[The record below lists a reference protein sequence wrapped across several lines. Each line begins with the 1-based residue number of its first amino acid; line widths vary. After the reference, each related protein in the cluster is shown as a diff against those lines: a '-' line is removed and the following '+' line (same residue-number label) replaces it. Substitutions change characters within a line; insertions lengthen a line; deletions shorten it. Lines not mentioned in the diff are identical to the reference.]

1 MSMVQKKPK
10 TGLKKDQPRL
20 LEKYRKEVI
29 PVMREKFGYKSIM
42 AVPRIEKVVV
52 NVGFGRKAVT
62 KETAA
67 IEKIEKDLA
76 KLTGQKPA
84 VRKAK
89 KSISGFKVRQGM
101 DIGAMVTLR
110 GKRMYDFIDRLVSIA
125 LPRSRD
131 FHGLDPKSF
140 DKQGSLSIGIKEH
153 SIFPEITYESL
164 KDIFGLEISVT
175 TTAKSREEGIELLKL
190 IGFPIRT

>member
-1 MSMVQKKPK
+1 MSTAKQKQKI
-10 TGLKKDQPRL
+10 GQPRL
-20 LEKYRKEVI
+20 LAKYRKEVV
-29 PVMREKFGYKSIM
+29 PVMREKFGYKNIM
-42 AVPRIEKVVV
+42 AVPKIEKAVV
-52 NVGFGRKAVT
+52 NVGFGRKAVV

-89 KSISGFKVRQGM
+89 KSISGFKLRQGM
-101 DIGAMVTLR
+101 VIGMMVTLR
-110 GKRMYDFIDRLVSIA
+110 GRRMYDFIDRLISIA

-140 DKQGSLSIGIKEH
+140 DKRGSLSIGIKEH

-164 KDIFGLEISVT
+164 KDIFGLEISVV
-175 TTAKSREEGIELLKL
+175 TTAKSKEEGIELLKL
-190 IGFPIRT
+190 MGFPIKN

>member
-1 MSMVQKKPK
+1 MSIVKPK
-10 TGLKKDQPRL
+10 QNKDQPRL

-29 PVMREKFGYKSIM
+29 PAMREKFGYESVM
-42 AVPRIEKVVV
+42 AVPKIEKVVV
-52 NVGFGRKAVT
+52 NAGFGRKAVA

-101 DIGAMVTLR
+101 AIGAMVTLR

-140 DKQGSLSIGIKEH
+140 DKEGSLSVGIKEH
-153 SIFPEITYESL
+153 SIFPEIAYESL
-164 KDIFGLEISVT
+164 KDIFGLEISVV
-175 TTAKSREEGIELLKL
+175 TTAKSKEEGAELLKL
-190 IGFPIRT
+190 MGFPIRV

>member
-1 MSMVQKKPK
+1 MSTVQKKPK
-10 TGLKKDQPRL
+10 TESKKEQPRL
-20 LEKYRKEVI
+20 LEKYRKEVV
-29 PVMREKFGYKSIM
+29 PAMREKFGYKSIM
-42 AVPRIEKVVV
+42 AVPKIEKVVI
-52 NVGFGRKAVT
+52 NVGFGRRAVV

-76 KLTGQKPA
+76 KLTGQKPV

-89 KSISGFKVRQGM
+89 KSIAGFKVRQGM
-101 DIGAMVTLR
+101 EIGAMITLR
-110 GKRMYDFIDRLVSIA
+110 GKRMYDFIDRLISIA

-164 KDIFGLEISVT
+164 KDIFGLEISVV
-175 TTAKSREEGIELLKL
+175 TTAKSQEEGMELLKL
-190 IGFPIRT
+190 MGFPIRT

>member
-1 MSMVQKKPK
+1 MSKREQNKS
-10 TGLKKDQPRL
+10 QSRL
-20 LEKYRKEVI
+20 LVKYHKEVV
-29 PVMREKFGYKSIM
+29 PAMREKFGYKSIM
-42 AVPRIEKVVV
+42 AVPRIEKVVI
-52 NVGFGRKAVT
+52 NVGFGRRAVV

-101 DIGAMVTLR
+101 EIGAMVTLR

-131 FHGLDPKSF
+131 FHGLDPKSL
-140 DKQGSLSIGIKEH
+140 DKQGSLSVGIKEH

-164 KDIFGLEISVT
+164 KDIFGLEISVV
-175 TTAKSREEGIELLKL
+175 TTAKRREEGMELLKL
-190 IGFPIRT
+190 MGFPIRI

>member
-1 MSMVQKKPK
+1 MSTVQKKLK
-10 TGLKKDQPRL
+10 TESKKEHPRL
-20 LEKYRKEVI
+20 LEKYRKEVV
-29 PVMREKFGYKSIM
+29 PAMREKFGYKSIM
-42 AVPRIEKVVV
+42 AVPKIEKVVI
-52 NVGFGRKAVT
+52 NVGFGRRAVV

-76 KLTGQKPA
+76 KLTGQKPV

-89 KSISGFKVRQGM
+89 KSIAGFKVRQGM
-101 DIGAMVTLR
+101 EIGAMITLR
-110 GKRMYDFIDRLVSIA
+110 GKRMYDFIDRLISIA

-164 KDIFGLEISVT
+164 KDIFGLEISVV
-175 TTAKSREEGIELLKL
+175 TTAKSQKEGMELLKL
-190 IGFPIRT
+190 MGFPIKI